1 VNKFSVDEKRHD
13 AFGVGQQL
21 TQVLI
26 RKSLPLI
33 VGQTTLSRTARRV
46 WKSKKYSFDSRAQ
59 AERLNE
65 QERSSRRDWRLRDN
79 C

>member
-1 VNKFSVDEKRHD
+1 LPESGSLSVNKFSVDEKRHD

-33 VGQTTLSRTARRV
+33 VGQTTFVT
-46 WKSKKYSFDSRAQ
+46 Y
-59 AERLNE
+59 
-65 QERSSRRDWRLRDN
+65 RSTCLEVEKILI
-79 C
+79 